1 MAISSLSAAN
11 TEICDGQQ
19 LSNVPKNFRRLIMT
33 SLQCRLTPVTG
44 NHTLA
49 QWMLLTSIT
58 LRPEPVNSA
67 RLRSPPKYSQPCTA
81 ELSALR
87 TKYYNESYDYLLGL
101 GSMQMQTLSQL
112 SANITV
118 AKITCLDT
126 PDQLG
131 TSVTQTKLPGRSI
144 PTSVE

>member
-101 GSMQMQTLSQL
+101 GSMQMQTLSQHYGRQ
-112 SANITV
+112 NN
-118 AKITCLDT
+118 
-126 PDQLG
+126 
-131 TSVTQTKLPGRSI
+131 LPRYTR
-144 PTSVE
+144 PARHQCNTNKAARKKHPYF